1 MQVLIINK
9 EMKKILKF
17 IKKECWLGFMMTGIC
32 LMTWAISQGE
42 GFAGHI
48 PLACLFILAGVGMDS
63 TNYRQR

>member
-1 MQVLIINK
+1 
-9 EMKKILKF
+9 MKKILKF

-63 TNYRQR
+63 TNYRHR

>member
-63 TNYRQR
+63 TNYRHR

>member
-17 IKKECWLGFMMTGIC
+17 IQKEFWLTFMLVG
-32 LMTWAISQGE
+32 LGLLTWAISQGE

-48 PLACLFILAGVGMDS
+48 PLACLFILAGVGLES
-63 TNYRQR
+63 NKN